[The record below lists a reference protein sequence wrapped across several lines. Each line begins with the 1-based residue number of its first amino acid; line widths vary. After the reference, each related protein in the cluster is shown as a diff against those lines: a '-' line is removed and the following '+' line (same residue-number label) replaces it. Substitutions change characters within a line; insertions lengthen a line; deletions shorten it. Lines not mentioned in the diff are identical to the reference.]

1 MGLAVQLLMNALQI
15 SSVYVLFALGV
26 TVIFGVMRMVNF
38 AHGEFFSL
46 AGLTVA
52 VLSPVI
58 VSATGLPAAV
68 AYMVAFLLAFV
79 IVLVLALGVFHLAL
93 ERFLEDDVAALTA
106 SLGLSLVLQGIY
118 IKIFGSDFHGLRPF
132 IPGTLRIAGGAIAY
146 QVLAISAAA
155 ILSTCAVLALTRFT
169 RFGKALRAVSEDREA
184 AMLQGIRQRRISAAG
199 FVLGAALAALAGGFI
214 APMTVLQ
221 PSVGGDFMLKAFII
235 IVLGGLGSIP
245 GTIAG
250 GCLVGVV
257 ESLAGYY
264 FDLVTA
270 SILLFV
276 FVIAMLLFRPKGLWA
291 HAE

>member
-1 MGLAVQLLMNALQI
+1 VGLAVQLLMNALQI

-52 VLSPVI
+52 VLSPPIAV
-58 VSATGLPAAV
+58 ATGMPPAL
-68 AYMVAFLLAFV
+68 AYLAAFLVAFV
-79 IVLVLALGVFHLAL
+79 VVLALALVVFHLAL

-106 SLGLSLVLQGIY
+106 SLGLSLALQGIY
-118 IKIFGSDFHGLRPF
+118 VKIFGSDFHGLQPF

-146 QVLAISAAA
+146 QVLAISLAA
-155 ILSTCAVLALTRFT
+155 ILSTCGLLALTKFT
-169 RFGKALRAVSEDREA
+169 RLGKALRAVSEDREA

-199 FVLGAALAALAGGFI
+199 FLLGAALAALAGGFI

-221 PSVGGDFMLKAFII
+221 PAVGGDFMLKAFII

-245 GTIAG
+245 GTILG

-270 SILLFV
+270 SILLFL

-291 HAE
+291 HAG

>member
-1 MGLAVQLLMNALQI
+1 MGLAVQLFMNALQI
-15 SSVYVLFALGV
+15 SSIYVLFALGV

-52 VLSPVI
+52 VLSPAI
-58 VSATGLPAAV
+58 TAASGLPPTV
-68 AYMVAFLLAFV
+68 AYLVAFLIAF
-79 IVLVLALGVFHLAL
+79 IVVLGLALVVFHLAL
-93 ERFLEDDVAALTA
+93 KRFLEDDVAALTA

-118 IKIFGSDFHGLRPF
+118 IKIFGSDFHGLQPF

-146 QVLAISAAA
+146 QVLAISLAA
-155 ILSTCAVLALTRFT
+155 ILSTCGLLALTRFS

-184 AMLQGIRQRRISAAG
+184 AMLQGIRQHRISAMG

-245 GTIAG
+245 GTIVG
-250 GCLVGVV
+250 GCVVGAV
-257 ESLAGYY
+257 ESLAGYF

-270 SILLFV
+270 SILLFL
-276 FVIAMLLFRPKGLWA
+276 FVIVMLLFRPKGLWA
-291 HAE
+291 HAD

>member
-1 MGLAVQLLMNALQI
+1 MGLAVQLFMNALQI
-15 SSVYVLFALGV
+15 SSVYVLFALGM

-52 VLSPVI
+52 VLSPAI
-58 VSATGLPAAV
+58 TAASGLPPTV
-68 AYMVAFLLAFV
+68 AYLVAFLLAFV
-79 IVLVLALGVFHLAL
+79 VVLVLAFAVFRLAL

-118 IKIFGSDFHGLRPF
+118 IKIFGSDFHGLQPF

-146 QVLAISAAA
+146 QVLAISLAA
-155 ILSTCAVLALTRFT
+155 ILFTCLLLALTRFT
-169 RFGKALRAVSEDREA
+169 RFGKALRAVSEDHEA
-184 AMLQGIRQRRISAAG
+184 AMLQGIRQHRISAAG
-199 FVLGAALAALAGGFI
+199 FLLGAGLAALAGGFI
-214 APMTVLQ
+214 APLTVLQ
-221 PSVGGDFMLKAFII
+221 PSIGGDFMLKAFII

-250 GCLVGVV
+250 GCVVGAV
-257 ESLAGYY
+257 ESLAGYF

-270 SILLFV
+270 SILLFL